1 MLRGTA
7 RKLNKN
13 NKSVKKEIKVR
24 EGTIVLN
31 RVVRDASS
39 RS

>member
-24 EGTIVLN
+24 EGTTVLN
-31 RVVRDASS
+31 RVVRDASP